1 MLLGKSRETDPEGIK
16 RLNQSRNDA
25 HVWMWLVV
33 KAKSDAVK
41 NNNVAIWNVRS
52 MYQGK
57 VDVVK
62 QEMARVNINFL
73 GISELKWTGMD

>member
-1 MLLGKSRETDPEGIK
+1 MLLGKSERQLLIASVRIK

-25 HVWMWLVV
+25 HVWMCLVV

-62 QEMARVNINFL
+62 QEMARVNINIS
-73 GISELKWTGMD
+73 GVSELN